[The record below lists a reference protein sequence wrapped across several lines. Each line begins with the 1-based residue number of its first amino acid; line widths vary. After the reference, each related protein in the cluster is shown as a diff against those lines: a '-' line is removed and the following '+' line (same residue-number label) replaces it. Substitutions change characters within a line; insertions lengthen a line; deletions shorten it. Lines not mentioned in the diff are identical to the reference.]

1 MTLRSSDLLCGQVR
15 GHQAPFWL
23 LAITTPVVVVML
35 STGPRCTGRPA
46 LDAAG
51 TWRP

>member
-1 MTLRSSDLLCGQVR
+1 VL

-23 LAITTPVVVVML
+23 LAITTPVVVVTL
-35 STGPRCTGRPA
+35 STGRGARDVPA

-51 TWRP
+51 TWRS